1 MVLFQGFQFRV
12 LFNSSE
18 YDVVDQPMIEFV
30 ENMGFS
36 NLEEETME
44 RIVDDLIGQ
53 GVLPNDKSY
62 EGYIITLPDGT
73 SPEVQSYVIL
83 E

>member
-12 LFNSSE
+12 LFNSPE
-18 YDVVDQPMIEFV
+18 YGIIGPMIEFV

-36 NLEEETME
+36 DLEEETME

-62 EGYIITLPDGT
+62 EGKIYTLPDGT
-73 SPEVQSYVIL
+73 SPKVDHLVIL